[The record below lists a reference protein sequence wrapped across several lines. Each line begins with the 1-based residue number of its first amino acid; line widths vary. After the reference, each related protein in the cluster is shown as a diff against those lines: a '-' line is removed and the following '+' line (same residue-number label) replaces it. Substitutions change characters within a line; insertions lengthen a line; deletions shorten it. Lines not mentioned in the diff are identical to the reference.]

1 MKKIF
6 YIIMLFLLSINNVLA
21 SDWWV
26 INWGSIDGL
35 KVINLFFNID
45 DVPVSIV
52 NATNFFIWIA
62 WTVAV
67 IFIIIWAYKYL
78 FGSVEGNTESWKTT
92 IYMALVGFAIAACA
106 YFIIRFVIDNFW
118 WVN

>member
-6 YIIMLFLLSINNVLA
+6 YIIILFLVSINNVLA

-26 INWGSIDGL
+26 INWGSIDGW
-35 KVINLFFNID
+35 KVRTWDFTID
-45 DVPVSIV
+45 DVPVAIV

-92 IYMALVGFAIAACA
+92 IYMALVGFAIAACD